1 MMKNSKILILLVFLF
16 LISCKKTELKKVE
29 DEKFIFGTSVK
40 IVIYDNDEAKAK
52 KLIKETFELMTK
64 IESKYN
70 SRNEESIVY
79 KLNKNPTVQQK
90 IDSEF
95 YYLITEAI
103 KVSEITKGKFDITI
117 GPIMSLWGFDD
128 LDIDKVPSKN
138 EIIKEMSLVSYK
150 DIKLNEKNIVLSK
163 EGQKIDTGSFLKGY
177 AIHKGKEY
185 LESKQI
191 KNAMITAISS
201 IETIGSKPDG
211 KAFKIGIQNP
221 KDIGKLL
228 YTIDLSGK
236 ALGVSGDY
244 QTFVE
249 IQGKKYHH
257 IIDATTGYTSEY
269 NSMVLVL
276 GDNAFYCDLYS
287 TSLFTMK
294 PEEILEFLKNHK
306 ELEALIID
314 KNGKEYLSNGIKQYL
329 EKIDEK

>member
-138 EIIKEMSLVSYK
+138 KIIKKMSLVSYK

-201 IETIGSKPDG
+201 IETIG
-211 KAFKIGIQNP
+211 IQNP

-257 IIDATTGYTSEY
+257 IIDATTGYPSEY

-294 PEEILEFLKNHK
+294 PEEILEFLKYHK